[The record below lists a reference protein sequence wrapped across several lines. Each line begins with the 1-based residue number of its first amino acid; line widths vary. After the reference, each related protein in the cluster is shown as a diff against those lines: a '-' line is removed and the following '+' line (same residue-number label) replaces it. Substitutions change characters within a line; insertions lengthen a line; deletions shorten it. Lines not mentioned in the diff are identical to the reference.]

1 MIMLTD
7 YLGFIPTICAMN
19 TAATA
24 SYRAVPSMLI
34 VAPIGRM
41 NLEILESTLQPC
53 SKLFTVTG
61 KVAELLAVPK
71 AVARAGP
78 IWKFIII
85 IMFFLCYLS
94 I

>member
-1 MIMLTD
+1 MIMLID

-24 SYRAVPSMLI
+24 SNRAVPSMLI

-41 NLEILESTLQPC
+41 NLEILESTWQPC

-61 KVAELLAVPK
+61 KVTELLAVPK

-78 IWKFIII
+78 IWELIIK
-85 IMFFLCYLS
+85 MLLLDLL
-94 I
+94 